1 MEGGGIG
8 PGKRNARDIPRRN
21 CNAVIGYSYLP
32 TAVNDH
38 SRLAYCEILADQR
51 KDTAAALW
59 RRARAWFTVAG
70 ITVERVMTG
79 KRSLLTGPSPGA
91 MPSAAAITHKRIRP
105 YRPQTNG
112 QARDCPGLS

>member
-1 MEGGGIG
+1 
-8 PGKRNARDIPRRN
+8 
-21 CNAVIGYSYLP
+21 VIGYSYLP
-32 TAVNDH
+32 TAVDDH

-79 KRSLLTGPSPGA
+79 KRSLLQVL
-91 MPSAAAITHKRIRP
+91 RL
-105 YRPQTNG
+105 
-112 QARDCPGLS
+112 ARCPGRRRHHPQAHPPLPAPDQRASTGLPRLELTH